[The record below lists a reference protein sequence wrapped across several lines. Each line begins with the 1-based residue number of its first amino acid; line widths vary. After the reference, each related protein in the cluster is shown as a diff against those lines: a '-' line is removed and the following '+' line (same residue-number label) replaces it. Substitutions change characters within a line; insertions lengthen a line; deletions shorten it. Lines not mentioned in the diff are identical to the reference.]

1 MIDCQSAREPTSPFP
16 ASFGACTCP
25 ATQVYQKRR
34 HMYTYVYI
42 SNRMRPPPPR
52 RPGRS
57 GRLTR
62 ESRLNFATESWK
74 EQYRRVVFTVT
85 KGYYVLPVRAL
96 ENWFPLRETKMTHTH
111 RHLPIHTHQKAKQGF
126 VRALSPARSQ
136 WWLDRPRQDYE
147 RSIPSVYYSRV
158 TVKSSLPRHVT
169 KIR

>member
-1 MIDCQSAREPTSPFP
+1 VIPPPLSRIV
-16 ASFGACTCP
+16 GR
-25 ATQVYQKRR
+25 VYVSCDTGISEKKT
-34 HMYTYVYI
+34 HVYLCI
-42 SNRMRPPPPR
+42 YFQPNAPSPPR

-62 ESRLNFATESWK
+62 ESRLNFTSESWK

-85 KGYYVLPVRAL
+85 QGYYVLPVRAL